1 MTLAALLAG
10 GCGGGGGSASRPVE
24 VAVPPAPVPEAAVLA
39 RPRGLPTP
47 GDSAARSLADYKV
60 EVANRL
66 YQGNTVQVFSGTPPH
81 NLRSIVVLSVTI
93 DAAGAVKSVA
103 VFRHNGDD
111 ETRNAAV
118 ASVHRAAPYPRP
130 GRGVLRAGQVQ
141 FTESWLFRDDAR
153 FQLRTLDEAYQQ

>member
-1 MTLAALLAG
+1 MSLAALLAG
-10 GCGGGGGSASRPVE
+10 GCGGGGGGGSRPVD
-24 VAVPPAPVPEAAVLA
+24 VAVPPAPVPDAAAIA

-47 GDSAARSLADYKV
+47 GDSAARNLADYKV

-66 YQGNTVQVFSGTPPH
+66 YQGNAAQVFSGTPPH
-81 NLRSIVVLSVTI
+81 NLRSVVVLSVTL

-103 VFRHNGDD
+103 VFRDNGDD

-130 GRGVLRAGQVQ
+130 ARGILRSGQVQ

-153 FQLRTLDEAYQQ
+153 FQLRTLAEAYQQ